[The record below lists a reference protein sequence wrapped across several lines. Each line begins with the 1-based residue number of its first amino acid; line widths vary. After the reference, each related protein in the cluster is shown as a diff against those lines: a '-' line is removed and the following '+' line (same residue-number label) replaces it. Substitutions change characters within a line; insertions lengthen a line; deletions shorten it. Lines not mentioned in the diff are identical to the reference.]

1 MLIAGNT
8 TLKPAATTA
17 TAMPQSAATS
27 PSSPLI
33 TMMTTTIN
41 TSTTATSVLPVMSS
55 SISTPPV
62 SAESPTVQSLNTTTN
77 TKCDAPFGNET
88 SPCNSGI
95 RIVTLSGGYCNA
107 NVDSCKIAE
116 LMLAQPF
123 C

>member
-1 MLIAGNT
+1 MLISANT

-17 TAMPQSAATS
+17 TAMPPSAVTS

-62 SAESPTVQSLNTTTN
+62 SAESPTVQSLNITTN

-88 SPCNSGI
+88 SPCNSASSA
-95 RIVTLSGGYCNA
+95 R
-107 NVDSCKIAE
+107 
-116 LMLAQPF
+116 LASPSQTTSYAPKYIHSPRSTSIK
-123 C
+123 

>member
-1 MLIAGNT
+1 MNNWRKIETISSMLISANT

-88 SPCNSGI
+88 SPCNSG
-95 RIVTLSGGYCNA
+95 
-107 NVDSCKIAE
+107 KW
-116 LMLAQPF
+116 
-123 C
+123 